1 MNVFK
6 LCVATVFCF
15 TMASCSNEDLDYVSV
30 PDQLPKT
37 KSVENVIELST
48 VAQLVAS
55 MEMDQAVMDEI
66 KEGVDR
72 SLSYG
77 LDEEFRFIDMLQP
90 TSSKLFRNTNS
101 LSFVEKL
108 KNLLNSSSL
117 TKGAEVNSLEIFD
130 YLSQND
136 IQIYWPYSKKW
147 DGKMRPVIT
156 YLQEGDKNYRL
167 GYVQNGDSQ
176 IDTISLNKDFV
187 KNNPV
192 WIINKNNTP
201 YDELPDFE
209 NGEFVNED
217 GVFFYSKKANEWLSK
232 KQSRIGLGSPV
243 YIGEIT
249 VSERDGLIGGSE
261 LYFMWGHA
269 GGGMGLPI
277 QGMLNTYRMNIPNN
291 ELDLVKKI
299 DLNIQPGWTTYEKTN
314 ALIILEKDGGKNK
327 STTRNLIYTNPSG
340 MVDVTV
346 PVSFKYE
353 KRDEWLYDGIFE
365 RKNIFSSANKGS
377 DGKYKQYHGSGI
389 YFTLTTPE
397 FTE

>member
-15 TMASCSNEDLDYVSV
+15 MVASCSNEDLDNVSV

-48 VAQLVAS
+48 VAQLIAS

-66 KEGVDR
+66 KGGVDR

-101 LSFVEKL
+101 LSFVERL

-117 TKGAEVNSLEIFD
+117 AKGAEVNSLEILD

-147 DGKMRPVIT
+147 DGKTRPVIT
-156 YLQEGDKNYRL
+156 YLQEGDKNYKL

-209 NGEFVNED
+209 NGEFVNKD
-217 GVFFYSKKANEWLSK
+217 GVFFYSKKANEWLNK
-232 KQSRIGLGSPV
+232 RQSRIGFGSPV

-249 VSERDGLIGGSE
+249 VYDKDGIGGGPE

-277 QGMLNTYRMNIPNN
+277 QGMLNTYRMNFTESEIG
-291 ELDLVKKI
+291 VTKQI
-299 DLNIQPGWTTYEKTN
+299 DLNIQPNWTSFEKTN
-314 ALIILEKDGGKNK
+314 ALIILEKDGGKDK
-327 STTRNLIYTNPSG
+327 TATRNLIYTNPSG
-340 MVDVTV
+340 MMDVTV
-346 PVSFKYE
+346 PVNFKYE

-365 RKNIFSSANKGS
+365 RKNIFSSANKSVDGS
-377 DGKYKQYHGSGI
+377 YKQYHGNGA
-389 YFTLTTPE
+389 YFTLPTPGFSE
-397 FTE
+397 